1 MTTERLSLLN
11 RIVDNYSDQ
20 EKENLEIYYLEGLM
34 AKIAENQIDGNDNLI
49 EKIDSIIERLPRKTN
64 TNKLVYDR
72 KLLNSISNL
81 KSYIKEKYNFV
92 PKGYYKK
99 TNRGVNSGFES
110 QGNLDDLTNKK
121 LNNTPN
127 VSVNQKVVS
136 NNEKHKDKNYKTVF
150 YWIMAILVVLYLLNT
165 LK

>member
-99 TNRGVNSGFES
+99 TYLTIGIAMGPTF
-110 QGNLDDLTNKK
+110 GLLFGALLGKIGIGLPLGIPIGLAIGIAIGTNLDKK
-121 LNNTPN
+121 AIFEKR
-127 VSVNQKVVS
+127 VVN
-136 NNEKHKDKNYKTVF
+136 
-150 YWIMAILVVLYLLNT
+150 
-165 LK
+165 

>member
-72 KLLNSISNL
+72 KLLNNISNL

-99 TNRGVNSGFES
+99 T
-110 QGNLDDLTNKK
+110 
-121 LNNTPN
+121 
-127 VSVNQKVVS
+127 
-136 NNEKHKDKNYKTVF
+136 
-150 YWIMAILVVLYLLNT
+150 YLLSLLIKFRLRGLNGP
-165 LK
+165 LNLNLILRYLWAYRMLGMCMHIGSRHRAQ

>member
-1 MTTERLSLLN
+1 MLSLIFSTSLV
-11 RIVDNYSDQ
+11 IVSD
-20 EKENLEIYYLEGLM
+20 G
-34 AKIAENQIDGNDNLI
+34 
-49 EKIDSIIERLPRKTN
+49 
-64 TNKLVYDR
+64 V
-72 KLLNSISNL
+72 IS
-81 KSYIKEKYNFV
+81 
-92 PKGYYKK
+92 
-99 TNRGVNSGFES
+99 VNSGFES